1 MSEEVQHQHG
11 HEHQH
16 DHQHEHGHAQEHE
29 HRSEAASDSA
39 ASSVP
44 GINLTPKA
52 LEMVK
57 QMHAKEK
64 LGTEQGLRISV
75 VGGGCS
81 GFQYSLSFD
90 VRKEGDTAQEIDG
103 AKVFVDEISLPY
115 IAGTTLD
122 YVEGLHAGGFRFDNP
137 RASRTCGC
145 GSSFSA

>member
-1 MSEEVQHQHG
+1 MSEEVQHEHG
-11 HEHQH
+11 HEHGH
-16 DHQHEHGHAQEHE
+16 DHQHEHREPP
-29 HRSEAASDSA
+29 RDSA

-57 QMHAKEK
+57 QMHAKEG
-64 LGTEQGLRISV
+64 LGAEQGLRISV

-90 VRKEGDTAQEIDG
+90 VEKEGDTAQEIDG

>member
-64 LGTEQGLRISV
+64 LGAEQGLRISV

-90 VRKEGDTAQEIDG
+90 VRKEGDTAQEVDG

>member
-1 MSEEVQHQHG
+1 MSEEL
-11 HEHQH
+11 
-16 DHQHEHGHAQEHE
+16 QHEHSNGHH
-29 HRSEAASDSA
+29 SEPARDNT
-39 ASSVP
+39 ASSAP
-44 GINLTPKA
+44 GVNLTPKA

-57 QMHAKEK
+57 QMHTKEG
-64 LGTEQGLRISV
+64 LGVEQGLRVSV

-90 VRKEGDTAQEIDG
+90 IHKDGDTVQEIDG
-103 AKVFVDEISLPY
+103 VKILVDEISLPY